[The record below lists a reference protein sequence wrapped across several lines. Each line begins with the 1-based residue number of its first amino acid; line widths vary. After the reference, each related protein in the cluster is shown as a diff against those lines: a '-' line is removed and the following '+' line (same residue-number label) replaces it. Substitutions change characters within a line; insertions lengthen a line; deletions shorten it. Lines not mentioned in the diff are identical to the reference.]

1 MAFSSSRRQARRLIR
16 LTAVSVASDP
26 GAAPR
31 AKWSAS
37 LTGGEAEGA
46 LASTDSDSPVSAGTD
61 EWSTLHEVSVDIH
74 ENQMHAFLTEGASP
88 ILRVLARLVM
98 PDSGKIQWSGTLL
111 GWRRMRP
118 IGFIPR
124 GASITSQQLVR
135 DDLLVTLAAS
145 ALTLTTEEFDQVV
158 HDFELRDI
166 LDVPVCELSAEVEY
180 RLMMARSALLGVRVF
195 LVDEPTLGMVSQEA
209 ETLLSQFRR
218 IVNRGY
224 TLVLQ
229 TRSPEVAASCDE
241 VFLLVAGRIRGDLL
255 RPDVA
260 MLRMEY
266 AAAMGTGD
274 SSRGTALG
282 RRRSYEAPRA
292 SNTEGVPVS
301 GWDVSGGD
309 VLPDSAGEGLLG
321 DGEDSADESAPLW
334 VPTRQGGHLPMTPLP
349 DAALPTSPRA
359 SVRAT
364 ASDYAADADGA
375 EPELRGS
382 DDLELQEG
390 GLVVEDL
397 DDEPLV
403 EAPTTSAL
411 PLLPR
416 QRREVLDLDSEMVI
430 AQAQGIL
437 NELPGSIVPDEDDEP
452 SE

>member
-26 GAAPR
+26 AAAPR

-37 LTGGEAEGA
+37 LTGGEADGT

-61 EWSTLHEVSVDIH
+61 EWSTLHEVSVDIN

-166 LDVPVCELSAEVEY
+166 LDVPVCELSAVAEY

-195 LVDEPTLGMVSQEA
+195 LVDEPTLGMASQEA

-241 VFLLVAGRIRGDLL
+241 VFLLAAGRIRGDLL

-266 AAAMGTGD
+266 AAAMGAGD
-274 SSRGTALG
+274 PSRGPALG
-282 RRRSYEAPRA
+282 RRRSYEATHA
-292 SNTEGVPVS
+292 SNAEGVALS
-301 GWDVSGGD
+301 DGDVSGGD

-321 DGEDSADESAPLW
+321 DGEESGDESAPFW
-334 VPTRQGGHLPMTPLP
+334 VPTRQGDHLPMTPLP
-349 DAALPTSPRA
+349 DAALPTSLRA
-359 SVRAT
+359 SLKIT
-364 ASDYAADADGA
+364 APDDTADADGEEPGVGASA
-375 EPELRGS
+375 EPEVREGS
-382 DDLELQEG
+382 
-390 GLVVEDL
+390 LVVEDL

-411 PLLPR
+411 PMIPR
-416 QRREVLDLDSEMVI
+416 QRREVLGLDSEMVI
-430 AQAQGIL
+430 AQAQSIL
-437 NELPGSIVPDEDDEP
+437 NDLPGSVVPDEDDEP
-452 SE
+452 TE